1 MGKPMKRVC
10 TAALILAVGA
20 AVAVSPAAEAET
32 MLIVP
37 GAEYALCDL
46 VPAIPLVSR
55 YYTRSIDIGRG
66 FYPDSTP
73 VVVNYP
79 ASIFAKGTIAD
90 HVAAGAAILDAAI
103 KAESGPTIVAGHSE
117 GSVVVDAEQARLQA
131 DPNAPAAD
139 QLTFIIFGDPT
150 RGVMNTV
157 FRPGTQIPI
166 VGLTATPPVE
176 SRYDTVVVTN
186 EYDFWGDFPDRPWNL
201 VALANA
207 VMGAAFVHTRVSFSP
222 SDVPLSNISTT
233 TNSLGA
239 TVTTYLVPTQHLPLT
254 EALRIVGVPAKIVDT
269 IDNVLRPIIDAGY
282 SRNDA
287 PGSTRPYLFHGAIR
301 TGPTP
306 TANTAASGAPAVV
319 ETTHSATGS
328 LSGTVTA
335 SSRMQH
341 GGANAGLPVKGP
353 SRTHGSLGVQDRRT

>member
-1 MGKPMKRVC
+1 
-10 TAALILAVGA
+10 
-20 AVAVSPAAEAET
+20 
-32 MLIVP
+32 
-37 GAEYALCDL
+37 
-46 VPAIPLVSR
+46 
-55 YYTRSIDIGRG
+55 
-66 FYPDSTP
+66 
-73 VVVNYP
+73 
-79 ASIFAKGTIAD
+79 
-90 HVAAGAAILDAAI
+90 
-103 KAESGPTIVAGHSE
+103 
-117 GSVVVDAEQARLQA
+117 
-131 DPNAPAAD
+131 
-139 QLTFIIFGDPT
+139 
-150 RGVMNTV
+150 MNTV

-301 TGPTP
+301 TGPNPQQTP
-306 TANTAASGAPAVV
+306 RHRAPRQWWKPLTVPLVPFPAPSLRRVACSTAVPTPGY
-319 ETTHSATGS
+319 
-328 LSGTVTA
+328 
-335 SSRMQH
+335 R
-341 GGANAGLPVKGP
+341 
-353 SRTHGSLGVQDRRT
+353 